1 MAGSAKNWLIGCG
14 VGCGLLVVLALG
26 LGAAGFFGVRSLVRK
41 AENLEAVS
49 DSLAVTHGPAEAW
62 APPADGSL
70 DPARVE
76 AFLEAR
82 RLMAPARDKAARNF
96 ATLDGSGGGNAAAK
110 MAAGVNFVPNI
121 LALIEAR
128 DRALLGA
135 GMGPGEYQFL
145 YTVAYFGLLG
155 KDPADGP
162 GFSIAG
168 DGDAHSGRS
177 HEWSFGTHHDGG
189 RGDEERGEVERRR
202 ANDVREK
209 LNRLQRENLKRQL
222 AALDAAGGAT
232 EPGLRAWRAL
242 LAAEVAALADEPRR
256 FAWEQGLPAPLRA
269 TLEPFR
275 DRLEE
280 SYEPM
285 TGALELGLTTI
296 GDDED
301 PDSGDDSGS
310 AKGGGTI

>member
-14 VGCGLLVVLALG
+14 IGCGLLVVLGLG

-41 AENLEAVS
+41 AETLEAVS
-49 DSLAVTHGPAEAW
+49 DSLATVHGSAAAW

-70 DPARVE
+70 DPSRVE

-82 RLMAPARDKAARNF
+82 RLMAPAREKAARTF

-145 YTVAYFGLLG
+145 YSTAFFGLLG
-155 KDPADGP
+155 KDPGDGP
-162 GFSIAG
+162 GFSISG
-168 DGDAHSGRS
+168 DGDSGRGS
-177 HEWSFGTHHDGG
+177 GRGWSFGTSHESGRSGDQE
-189 RGDEERGEVERRR
+189 RGDVERRR
-202 ANDVREK
+202 ANDVREL
-209 LNRLQRENLKRQL
+209 LNRLHRENLRRQL
-222 AALDAAGGAT
+222 AALDAAGAGDAAR
-232 EPGLRAWRAL
+232 RAWRAE
-242 LAAEVAALADEPRR
+242 LAAEVAALDAEPRR

-275 DRLEE
+275 ARLEE
-280 SYEPM
+280 SYDPL
-285 TGALELGLTTI
+285 TGALELGLTGHD
-296 GDDED
+296 GDQDQG
-301 PDSGDDSGS
+301 SGEKGDGAGAGS
-310 AKGGGTI
+310 I